1 MSKKDK
7 KFDYKEKLISE
18 IPKEFRPKEEVPL
31 DIDSVTIRELL
42 DKSGFVTNAL
52 SMLPAAH
59 HKIYLS
65 FVDSLVEKNQKYLEK
80 IREKLKDPK
89 VTRELLKNI
98 VSKKRS

>member
-52 SMLPAAH
+52 SMLPATH